1 MDVTDAYNHLDL
13 LLDKADQPYFTNLE
27 KNLFLELAVTEYIDK
42 HYTVFGANQEYR
54 DKLNHLIVIQ
64 NDPGF
69 GVLTLPSDYLHLLSV
84 TVGGKNY
91 KVVNT
96 NDYFD
101 KVKMGA
107 SGVATE
113 DPFNDPNKTPIATVV
128 GDGSDIKM
136 RYFPIVNGTIRAEG
150 FVNVTSGAITSIN
163 MTNFGLGYATA
174 PTLTIDTANGT
185 GATFGPLII
194 DDTQVVH
201 VPITNGGTNYV
212 DGELVVFT
220 GPAGSAPDNVT
231 YTYLRRPGLTQVFDN
246 NYLSLNGQHQILKIA
261 TRMLTANI
269 ESSNYEVQTRETE

>member
-1 MDVTDAYNHLDL
+1 MTVADAYNHLDL
-13 LLDKADQPYFTNLE
+13 LLDKADQPYFTNSE
-27 KNLFLELAVTEYIDK
+27 KDIFLELAVTEFIDK
-42 HYTVFGANQEYR
+42 NYTVFGANQEYR
-54 DKLNHLIVIQ
+54 DKLNHLILIKNQ
-64 NDPGF
+64 DGF

-101 KVKMGA
+101 KVKMGT

-163 MTNFGLGYATA
+163 MTNFGSGYDTV

-185 GATFGPLII
+185 SATFGTPII
-194 DDTQVVH
+194 DDTQVVY
-201 VPITNGGTNYV
+201 VPVTAGGTGYV

-220 GPAGSAPDNVT
+220 VPSGAAADNVI
-231 YTYLRRPGLTQVFDN
+231 YTYLRRPALAQVFDN
-246 NYLSLNGQHQILKIA
+246 NYLSLNSQHQVLKIA

-269 ESSNYEVQTRETE
+269 ESSNYEVQTKETE